1 MDGVAV
7 VSSGVNSPATRERAL
22 RPYTIDLHNHMPLA
36 RTDYRGPLETSGE
49 EVVRAAVTA
58 GIDVLGV
65 SDHFSLDF
73 FRRAHEAAAGL
84 PLLVLPGVE
93 MRLSWGEDEVHLV
106 ALFPPAHAEERFA
119 ALMSV
124 LGVDRTTLA
133 DPLHRVVVEYD
144 PVDAVR
150 AIEGLGGMCHVAH
163 VDRWF
168 GPYRLLERPLL
179 RRIVE
184 DAPVVALEFLDLE
197 NAARLGEWAERVAC
211 IRSSDSHHCDEIGR
225 RSSVVEAEERSFE
238 GIRRALLLSH
248 GVAR

>member
-1 MDGVAV
+1 MTDTAV
-7 VSSGVNSPATRERAL
+7 VSSVLQPPATREPHM
-22 RPYTIDLHNHMPLA
+22 RPYTVDLHNHMPLA

-49 EVVRAAVTA
+49 DVVRAAVTA

-93 MRLSWGEDEVHLV
+93 MRLSWGEDEAHLV
-106 ALFPPAHAEERFA
+106 ALFPPARAEDRFA
-119 ALMSV
+119 DLMSV
-124 LGVDRTTLA
+124 LGIDPASLQ
-133 DPLHRVVVEYD
+133 DPLHRIVVEYD
-144 PVDAVR
+144 PVDAAR

-168 GPYRLLERPLL
+168 GAYRLLDRPLL
-179 RRIVE
+179 MRIVV

-197 NAARLGEWAERVAC
+197 NAARLGELAERVAC

-238 GIRRALLLSH
+238 GIRRALLLSR